1 MTTHAND
8 TRVALVDSRT
18 DGRAPREMW
27 APMKLGA
34 AEIENQF
41 AALEDGSPDVRGRR
55 EALVVHP
62 QAPTG
67 VRGLAPATQVALGVL
82 LPGESSVTTRDNTN
96 GLGMALAGHGSVTIG
111 DRTIDLVQQDVWTKP
126 TMRLETFRNT
136 GSVPFRYIRYSNA
149 ALLESIS
156 AFYEDFG
163 GNDAAAAEE
172 IVEENRKRAKDLVPP
187 IPVGGDGGQLLPYEA
202 IIDIDEVPDNPLHF
216 PWAQVRAELGGVES
230 LKTGYN
236 GRPLVVLYNPA
247 TGRLNGTA
255 PSFFATILSVGG
267 AFAGPTHRHMSS
279 AINYHFAGRGWSVVE
294 GQRFDWEAGDLM
306 LSAPGWGAHGHTIST
321 EGAQVLTVQ
330 DHPLHT
336 STGSLVWQED
346 IENGEILT
354 LGSQVGFQT
363 NLADYAGR

>member
-1 MTTHAND
+1 MTSHLTD
-8 TRVALVDSRT
+8 SRVAVVDSRS
-18 DGRAPREMW
+18 DDRAPRQLW
-27 APMKLGA
+27 APMKVSG
-34 AEIENQF
+34 AEIEEQF
-41 AALEDGSPDVRGRR
+41 RALEHGKSDLRGRR
-55 EALVVHP
+55 EALIVHP
-62 QAPTG
+62 QAPDG

-82 LPGESSVTTRDNTN
+82 LPGESTATVRDNTN
-96 GLGMALAGHGSVTIG
+96 GLGMAVAGQGAVTIG
-111 DRTIDLVQQDVWTKP
+111 DRTMDLVQQDVWTKP

-163 GNDAAAAEE
+163 GNDAAAAKE
-172 IVEENRKRAKDLVPP
+172 ITQENHKRAKDLIPP
-187 IPVGGDGGQLLPYEA
+187 IPLGRDGGQLLPYEA
-202 IIDIDEVPDNPLHF
+202 LIDVDAVIDNPLHF
-216 PWAQVRAELGGVES
+216 RWAEVSQHLSGVRKLT
-230 LKTGYN
+230 TGYT

-247 TGRLNGTA
+247 TGRLNGTT

-279 AINYHFAGRGWSVVE
+279 AINYHFSGRGESVVE

-306 LSAPGWGAHGHTIST
+306 LSAPGWSAHGHTISS

-346 IENGEILT
+346 IENGEILA
-354 LGSQVGFQT
+354 LGSQAGFET
-363 NLADYAGR
+363 NLANYAGR